1 MKLVELL
8 NLVVIISW
16 VQLLVKVRILR
27 NTLDGDVTWLWNVLN
42 KPGIDVGEINCI
54 VPDFWREVLKID
66 ILVLLQNI
74 LEQQVVVCP

>member
-27 NTLDGDVTWLWNVLN
+27 NTLDGNVTRLWNVLN
-42 KPGIDVGEINCI
+42 TSGIDVGEINCI

-74 LEQQVVVCP
+74 LEQQVVVGP